1 MKAIIKMTII
11 LQYYDAYSHHEPQLN
26 YLSSLHNLSVQ

>member
-1 MKAIIKMTII
+1 MKAIIEMTII
-11 LQYYDAYSHHEPQLN
+11 LQYYNAHSHHKPQLN